1 MNHRNI
7 GPLIINLDGVKLSN
21 NEIELIKNDLVGGII
36 LFSHNYISK
45 DQLASLIIDIKSI
58 KDDLLIT
65 IDHEGGRIQRLL
77 DGFTHLPSFE
87 SISNLSNADSRLSA
101 SYQAGRL
108 GAIELSE
115 INIDVNYSPVVDINH
130 HKINNLLKDRT
141 FGNDPDEITLL
152 ADSYI
157 KGSLDGGI
165 LPVLKHFPGH
175 GRVNT
180 DSHLEDC
187 VSNVNLDSLLE
198 TDILPF
204 QKLHERFSEFNLP
217 IMTNHL
223 IYTQVDKFI
232 TTYSR
237 EWLENI
243 SGTIFKKKPIFI
255 SDDLE
260 MYSAT
265 TINNKKLTCEERVLL
280 ALNAGCRLVIAT
292 TMQNSD
298 IIKNNESYKYFHENY
313 FTKNIIEHYEK
324 NHDKMIDITLPQ
336 KQV

>member
-21 NEIELIKNDLVGGII
+21 NEIELIKNDLVGGVI

-298 IIKNNESYKYFHENY
+298 IIKNLSLIH
-313 FTKNIIEHYEK
+313 I
-324 NHDKMIDITLPQ
+324 
-336 KQV
+336 